1 MSDSTQTIAQAPQ
14 GKDDTLPE
22 VYDDAPIAL
31 SAEHKA
37 DQQTPAPQLPAQ
49 NKAELAKLER
59 ALVPGKDLNTYL
71 KVINQF
77 PALTPEQE
85 RELAKR
91 WYYEKDVDA
100 ARQLVLS
107 SLRYVVP
114 IARSYAGY
122 GLPLADLIQEGNI
135 GLMKA
140 VQRFNPEQNVRLMT
154 FAVHWIRAEI
164 NEYIIRNWRIV
175 KTATTKAQ
183 RKLFFK
189 LRGTKKALEWFGDKE
204 AERVA
209 EELGVTKEDV
219 LEMDS
224 RLYGQDI
231 SVDVSSDDDENER
244 PQLVLASHEP
254 DPETQLAE
262 EEEQRINTERMR
274 EALKTLDDRSRDIL
288 EQRWLS
294 EKKTGLKELSEK
306 YGVSMERI
314 RQIEK
319 AAIKKLQKAMTA
331 A

>member
-1 MSDSTQTIAQAPQ
+1 MSEQHATEHNHTADKDLATSHDAQTQTASPD
-14 GKDDTLPE
+14 KPTLP
-22 VYDDAPIAL
+22 VQ
-31 SAEHKA
+31 KK
-37 DQQTPAPQLPAQ
+37 T
-49 NKAELAKLER
+49 ELAQLER
-59 ALVPGKDLNTYL
+59 ALVPGKDLNAYL
-71 KVINQF
+71 QVINQF

-91 WYYEKDVDA
+91 WYYDKDVEA
-100 ARQLVLS
+100 AKQLVLS

-122 GLPLADLIQEGNI
+122 GLPLSDLIQEGNI

-164 NEYIIRNWRIV
+164 NEYIIKNWRIV

-189 LRGTKKALEWFGDKE
+189 LRGAKKALEWFGDKE

-209 EELGVTKEDV
+209 KELGVTKEDV

-224 RLYGQDI
+224 RLYGQD
-231 SVDVSSDDDENER
+231 VSIDPTPEDEENDR
-244 PQLVLASHEP
+244 PGLVLASHEP

-262 EEEQRINTERMR
+262 AQD
-274 EALKTLDDRSRDIL
+274 KTLKLEKMRQALETLDERSRDIL
-288 EQRWLS
+288 QQRWLS

-319 AAIKKLQKAMTA
+319 AAMKKLHKAMSEA
-331 A
+331 AA